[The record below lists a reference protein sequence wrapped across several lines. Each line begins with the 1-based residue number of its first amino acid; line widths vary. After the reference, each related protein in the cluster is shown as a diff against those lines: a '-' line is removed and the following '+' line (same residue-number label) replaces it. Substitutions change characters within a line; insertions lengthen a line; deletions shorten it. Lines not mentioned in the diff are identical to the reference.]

1 MNEAIVLNPKIK
13 GIIAILISAIVFS
26 FMSVFFRLSGDLP
39 VFQKSLARNLV
50 AMFIPLFFIFKY
62 KQPMFGKLSSQPLL
76 ISRSTLGLIGVL
88 LNIYAL
94 DHMVL
99 SDADTLMKL
108 NPFWTILLCFIF
120 LHEKVRKYQ
129 ISAMIVAILG
139 MLLIVK
145 PEFSSSFIPALIG
158 LLSGIFA
165 ASAYTCVRAL
175 STREAPYTIVFYFSL
190 FSVVVLIP
198 FSIVT
203 FEPMSKLQVLYL
215 FGAGLSAA
223 VGQIGITL
231 AYSFAAAKDISI
243 FTYASIIFTAIFG
256 FILFGETPD
265 LLSTIGY
272 VVIISASYYM
282 FEKAR
287 RESNTQ
293 QN

>member
-13 GIIAILISAIVFS
+13 GIIAILISAIGFS

-243 FTYASIIFTAIFG
+243 FTYASIVFTAIFG